1 MPSSL
6 TELNIYKFEV
16 EKFLGVCLDE
26 SSQKLCINNFLNID
40 IPCSYT
46 IDYTR
51 RNGAYTIFDIYA
63 FTESSDIVYV
73 KHQLEIKLNLKVV
86 DYDDDC
92 ELAEVICFDRNSAL
106 QKLVNDD
113 KVISTENIE
122 QADNESLDTIEVPDM
137 KRKIF
142 ELNI

>member
-1 MPSSL
+1 MPNSL

-26 SSQKLCINNFLNID
+26 SSQELCINNFLNID

-46 IDYTR
+46 IDYTK

-63 FTESSDIVYV
+63 FTESSDIIYV

-92 ELAEVICFDRNSAL
+92 ELAEVICFNRNAAL

-113 KVISTENIE
+113 NVISTEDIE
-122 QADNESLDTIEVPDM
+122 QTDDESLDIIETQDI

-142 ELNI
+142 ELDI